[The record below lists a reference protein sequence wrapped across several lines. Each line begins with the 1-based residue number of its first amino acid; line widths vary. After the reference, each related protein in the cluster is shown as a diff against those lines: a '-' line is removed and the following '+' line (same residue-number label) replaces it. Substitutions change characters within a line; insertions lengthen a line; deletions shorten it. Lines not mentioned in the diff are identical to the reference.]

1 VEDDSTLGATAE
13 ANKRT
18 AFAQQ
23 GLDFVTLFAAK
34 FVKYDVGGYRPVLR
48 EPLSDSTHSGAQAV
62 QHMVLEPRIAG
73 DPLVTVGQVN
83 VATKQAKVRTYECLV
98 MLHQMRFGRRAFH
111 VDAAQYRTFFEKL
124 LEFMRRQVLQVHVE
138 TRPPEVRGSTPPG
151 EQAPAGNVLI
161 WVMLAAVLVFSA
173 VAAYLAYSGRL
184 TL

>member
-1 VEDDSTLGATAE
+1 VEDESTLGGPFD

-34 FVKYDVGGYRPVLR
+34 FNTYDVGGYNPVLR
-48 EPLSDSTHSGAQAV
+48 EPLAESTGGGAQAV
-62 QHMVLEPRIAG
+62 QHMVLEPRVAG

-83 VATKQAKVRTYECLV
+83 VATKTAKLRTYECLT
-98 MLHQMRFGRRAFH
+98 MLHAMRFGRRPFH
-111 VDAAQYRTFFEKL
+111 VDGAAYRSFFDRA
-124 LEFMRRQVLQVHVE
+124 LEFMRRQGLQVHVE

-151 EQAPAGNVLI
+151 EAAAGNLLI
-161 WVMLAAVLVFSA
+161 WVMLAAVLVFSV

-184 TL
+184 SL